1 LWSAVPGHRLKT
13 GPSMN
18 IIVPTLMAILLLL
31 TSMTAQGESATRVRL
46 RNDARLV
53 QTFEGDTVVFR
64 CEQML
69 ATEMPIRRWIR
80 DCNELA
86 YMELKEMK
94 REGRLAEF
102 KLSRQPLGDN
112 IVNNELRTT
121 LATTS
126 NR

>member
-1 LWSAVPGHRLKT
+1 
-13 GPSMN
+13 MN
-18 IIVPTLMAILLLL
+18 IIVPTLMATLLLF
-31 TSMTAQGESATRVRL
+31 TSTSAQGEGAARVRL

-53 QTFEGDTVVFR
+53 QTFEGNTVVFR

-69 ATEMPIRRWIR
+69 TTEKVIRRWIR

-94 REGRLAEF
+94 RDGRLAES
-102 KLSRQPLGDN
+102 KLSRQPLGEN
-112 IVNNELRTT
+112 IVDNELRAT

-126 NR
+126 IL